1 MRLKKRDE
9 KKYVKLEKVGRRLK
23 FKNEGMNRKGIFYQG
38 DNFSSVRLFFSQNLI
53 MGVFELDFL
62 MVEIDSTPSKPPKA
76 PKILKFD
83 SSNSDF
89 QNFLLNFVKIIFEI
103 PLFS

>member
-1 MRLKKRDE
+1 M
-9 KKYVKLEKVGRRLK
+9 G
-23 FKNEGMNRKGIFYQG
+23 NRKGNVYQ
-38 DNFSSVRLFFSQNLI
+38 VTILHWLFFSQNLI

-62 MVEIDSTPSKPPKA
+62 MVKMDSAPSKPQKA
-76 PKILKFD
+76 SKILKFD

-89 QNFLLNFVKIIFEI
+89 QNCLLNFVKIIFEI